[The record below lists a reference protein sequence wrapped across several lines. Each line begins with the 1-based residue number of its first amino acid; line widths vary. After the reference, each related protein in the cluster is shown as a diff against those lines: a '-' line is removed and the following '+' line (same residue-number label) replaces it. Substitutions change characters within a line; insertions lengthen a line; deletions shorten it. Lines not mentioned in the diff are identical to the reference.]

1 MSESQSSPR
10 GPSIGNVCGRS
21 PTWSSGHPASA
32 PATAAPETS
41 ALLQPGDP
49 GRGGIPEPDHSVT
62 PDEEDAVA
70 DELERL
76 RGLCTR
82 LDGAEQLG
90 AVDRDRG
97 PPGELLGEI
106 EIVLVEARGLPRA
119 EGQDAEGL
127 SPGRDRQQHQR
138 SGADR
143 FERGRIG
150 PEPFEVGQV
159 LGSDRREQ
167 HRLARVE
174 HLGEYAGSGSLEREG
189 GRNALEGRLEP
200 RFVTDA
206 RDALEV
212 VAGAHVDV
220 ARVGQPRHGDLGDP
234 SRDLV
239 AVERRGEQLARL
251 GEQPQPVVG
260 PLAVGDLDDQPA
272 DPDRLAI
279 GRANGVV
286 AREPVAALAD
296 VQGCVV
302 SRLRMDDR
310 LARLDHLPVE
320 RLERRGERRD
330 HLGERSPDVR
340 LGWEPVQ
347 GGERVVDADEAKLA
361 IPEADPDRRRAE
373 HGVELGVRLLGSL
386 EEERVVDRK
395 RSASRDLVRDLEV
408 GGTEATPRLAGSER
422 DRPEQAAAR
431 LERDDDVRERSE
443 RLVEGQMLLVHRGL
457 LQLAGARVFDEIRL
471 TCPEHLRNGVGVVG
485 LRRVPAPEL
494 AEQLLALVA
503 PVRDDHLPQ
512 RPVLVERIDDAVVR
526 DARYEQPGQIRERRL
541 VVERRGEQRAR
552 LGEEVEPRLG
562 VALFG
567 DVAEDVDHELDVALG
582 RQDRRRADDRPAFV
596 AARAQAVAEHCL
608 VGGVGDE
615 RAPARELVDRELARR
630 PRRGSRTARR
640 APRS

>member
-1 MSESQSSPR
+1 MR
-10 GPSIGNVCGRS
+10 RR
-21 PTWSSGHPASA
+21 
-32 PATAAPETS
+32 PE
-41 ALLQPGDP
+41 A
-49 GRGGIPEPDHSVT
+49 
-62 PDEEDAVA
+62 
-70 DELERL
+70 LER
-76 RGLCTR
+76 
-82 LDGAEQLG
+82 
-90 AVDRDRG
+90 
-97 PPGELLGEI
+97 
-106 EIVLVEARGLPRA
+106 
-119 EGQDAEGL
+119 
-127 SPGRDRQQHQR
+127 
-138 SGADR
+138 
-143 FERGRIG
+143 
-150 PEPFEVGQV
+150 
-159 LGSDRREQ
+159 
-167 HRLARVE
+167 
-174 HLGEYAGSGSLEREG
+174 
-189 GRNALEGRLEP
+189 RLEP
-200 RFVTDA
+200 RFVTTHA
-206 RDALEV
+206 IRSRC

-279 GRANGVV
+279 GRANRVV

-302 SRLRMDDR
+302 GRLRMDDR

-347 GGERVVDADEAKLA
+347 GGERVVDTDETKLA

-373 HGVELGVRLLGSL
+373 HGVELGVRLLGRL

-395 RSASRDLVRDLEV
+395 RSASRDLVRDLEI

-457 LQLAGARVFDEIRL
+457 LQLAGTRVFDEIRL

-494 AEQLLALVA
+494 AEQLLSLAA
-503 PVRDDHLPQ
+503 PVRDDDLPQ

-526 DARYEQPGQIRERRL
+526 DARYQEPRQIRERRL

-562 VALFG
+562 VALLG
-567 DVAEDVDHELDVALG
+567 DVPEDVDHELDVALG

-596 AARAQAVAEHCL
+596 AARAQPVAKHRL

-615 RAPARELVDRELARR
+615 RAPAREVVDREWPAVLAEDLEPREELRAREGEHFLRRLEATQPRGGVVRVDESSVLSLRGDPIADVPENRGELAGGGDDLPGAHTIDRGLLAVCRFVGNGTRQRDHKGIGLWPERNEPEAIPLSSAGGGSVQAEPPPALALPGREARR
-630 PRRGSRTARR
+630 CVAGQVDLADQR
-640 APRS
+640 